1 MDKET
6 FIKSRLDSLLSK
18 NMSAFNFVQELSDM
32 GEIIFFGGSI
42 RDLFFENSNQD
53 LPRDYDI
60 VVKLN
65 VDRYMLD
72 SFLSKYE
79 HNKNRFD
86 GYKIKVA
93 GVEFD
98 IWILEKT
105 WAFSNKL
112 LKSNEKN
119 LIKTVYLSVDGIA
132 FNYTRKKLYDNIFRE
147 TNDKREISV
156 VLKENPQKELNLLRA
171 LVFKQKYNYK
181 LSAKLKS
188 EYRKVK
194 SVNGNLS
201 KVLYDLQLDH
211 YKEEKLSLEQIESEL
226 SVI

>member
-6 FIKSRLDSLLSK
+6 EIKSRLDSLLSK

-132 FNYTRKKLYDNIFRE
+132 L
-147 TNDKREISV
+147 
-156 VLKENPQKELNLLRA
+156 
-171 LVFKQKYNYK
+171 
-181 LSAKLKS
+181 
-188 EYRKVK
+188 
-194 SVNGNLS
+194 
-201 KVLYDLQLDH
+201 
-211 YKEEKLSLEQIESEL
+211 
-226 SVI
+226 

>member
-6 FIKSRLDSLLSK
+6 KIKSRLDSLLSK
-18 NMSAFNFVQELSDM
+18 NISAFNFVQELSDM
-32 GEIIFFGGSI
+32 GEIIFLGGSI
-42 RDLFFENSNQD
+42 RDLFFENWDQN

-65 VDRYMLD
+65 VDRYMLEG
-72 SFLSKYE
+72 FLSKYE
-79 HNKNRFD
+79 YNKNRFD
-86 GYKIKVA
+86 GYKIKVD

-105 WAFSNKL
+105 WAFNNRL

-181 LSAKLKS
+181 LSSKLKS

>member
-18 NMSAFNFVQELSDM
+18 NMSAFNFVQDLSDM
-32 GEIIFFGGSI
+32 GEIIFLGGSI
-42 RDLFFENSNQD
+42 RDLFFENWDQD

-65 VDRYMLD
+65 VDRYVLE
-72 SFLSKYE
+72 SFLSRYE
-79 HNKNRFD
+79 YRKNRFD
-86 GYKIKVA
+86 GYKIKVE

-105 WAFSNKL
+105 WAFNNRL

-181 LSAKLKS
+181 LSSKLKS

>member
-1 MDKET
+1 M
-6 FIKSRLDSLLSK
+6 
-18 NMSAFNFVQELSDM
+18 
-32 GEIIFFGGSI
+32 
-42 RDLFFENSNQD
+42 
-53 LPRDYDI
+53 
-60 VVKLN
+60 
-65 VDRYMLD
+65 
-72 SFLSKYE
+72 
-79 HNKNRFD
+79 
-86 GYKIKVA
+86 
-93 GVEFD
+93 
-98 IWILEKT
+98 
-105 WAFSNKL
+105 
-112 LKSNEKN
+112 
-119 LIKTVYLSVDGIA
+119 IKTVYLSVDGIA
-132 FNYTRKKLYDNIFRE
+132 FNYSRKKLYDNIFRE